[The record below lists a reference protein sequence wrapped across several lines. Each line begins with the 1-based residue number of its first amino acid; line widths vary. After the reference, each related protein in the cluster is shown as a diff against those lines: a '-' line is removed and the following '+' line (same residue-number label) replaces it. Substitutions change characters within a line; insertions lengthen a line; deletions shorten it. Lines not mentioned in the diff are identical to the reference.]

1 MPGIGVLLAL
11 RDKNLNSTIS
21 SIYLLPTIQFQK
33 LISIIHNYAPD
44 L

>member
-11 RDKNLNSTIS
+11 RDKNFNAMIS
-21 SIYLLPTIQFQK
+21 SIYLLPSLQFQK
-33 LISIIHNYAPD
+33 LISLLHNLAPD